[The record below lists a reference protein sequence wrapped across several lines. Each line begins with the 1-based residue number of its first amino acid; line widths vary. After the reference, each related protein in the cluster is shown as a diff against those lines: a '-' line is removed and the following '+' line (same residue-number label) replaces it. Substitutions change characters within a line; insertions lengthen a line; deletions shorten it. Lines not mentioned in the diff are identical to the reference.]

1 MSDTSI
7 TDTLALPLAVP
18 SREIE
23 WAAIRT
29 RRNQFLRETDFTQL
43 QDYPATDAQRVEVQA
58 YRQALRDIPEQ
69 IGDPSKL
76 VWPVL
81 PAFIK

>member
-1 MSDTSI
+1 MSDTPFV
-7 TDTLALPLAVP
+7 DTFEFPLAIP

-23 WAAIRT
+23 WATIRT
-29 RRNQFLRETDFTQL
+29 RRNQFLRDTDFTQL
-43 QDYPATDAQRVEVQA
+43 LDYPATDVQRAEVKA

-69 IGDPSKL
+69 AEDPSKL

-81 PAFIK
+81 PTFIK

>member
-1 MSDTSI
+1 MSTVENQGSGE
-7 TDTLALPLAVP
+7 ALPMIGPEV
-18 SREIE
+18 E

-29 RRNQFLRETDFTQL
+29 RRDQLLRASDFTQL
-43 QDYPATDAQRVEVQA
+43 PDFPATDAQRAEVKA

-69 IGDPSKL
+69 VEKPAEL

-81 PAFIK
+81 PAFVK